1 MKKTFPII
9 YGQPRSGT
17 SLLMRVLEMG
27 GVECEYDKSKP
38 EVETRFRNIYGMFET
53 RNPNPKKCF
62 KCVNPK
68 FIKEAENVKIIYISR
83 NPEQQ
88 AKSWDRINPE
98 NPDHLSRVKRVREMF
113 QKALEGKEY
122 LHITYEDM
130 HKNPRKECER
140 IKEFLGEFDVE
151 SAVKAVDK
159 SLLVIR

>member
-1 MKKTFPII
+1 MKYTPII

-17 SLLMRVLEMG
+17 SLMMRVLEMG
-27 GVECEYDKSKP
+27 GVECEYDKSTP

-53 RNPNPKKCF
+53 RTPTFTKCF
-62 KCVNPK
+62 KCTSPQFLDKVKN
-68 FIKEAENVKIIYISR
+68 AKIIYISR
-83 NPEQQ
+83 QPEQQ
-88 AKSWDRINPE
+88 AKSWGRINPE

-159 SLLVIR
+159 TLLVIR

>member
-1 MKKTFPII
+1 MKIFPTV

-27 GVECEYDKSKP
+27 GVECEYDETPK
-38 EVETRFRNIYGMFET
+38 EVAKKFRNIYGKFEISKPSKT
-53 RNPNPKKCF
+53 KCF
-62 KCVNPK
+62 KCLNPTLLNELK
-68 FIKEAENVKIIYISR
+68 NVKIIYISR

-113 QKALEGKEY
+113 QKALDGKEY